1 MSLIRTKYR
10 SNSFSVT
17 VGLNVNNGT
26 ASSAILPFCN
36 TLVSSQGVE
45 RLSSTTLRVLDSGLY
60 EITFPLSVATSSV
73 RTMFVDVGINGTY
86 SQISTCVL
94 GTTDLYGDTYR
105 HIILLNAGDSVTIRV
120 RLNSSSANFR
130 TNCSVTGSNSST
142 NNTAIPTSTLK
153 KI

>member
-60 EITFPLSVATSSV
+60 EINFPLSVATSSV
-73 RTMFVDVGINGTY
+73 RTMFVDVGVNGTY
-86 SQISTCVL
+86 SQISTCVI
-94 GTTDLYGDTYR
+94 GGPDLYGDTYR

-130 TNCSVTGSNSST
+130 TNCSVTGQNSST